1 MSKGLAVA
9 VALAILAAATTLGAA
24 PGAGADKRA
33 AASPSASQNARSGDG
48 CRSRSQSG
56 DTYQFER
63 IGACP
68 EVRPGSDMLAAA
80 AAKPESEPAEI
91 RLAGRGFLFIG
102 GSIASL
108 ASLDERLEAAGRPGV
123 PSGFLTLGA
132 GGQAVA
138 GRLILGAE
146 AAGMFQGA
154 AEGRHG
160 RQSLSAVTGFFDLGY
175 ILRSGEKTSLSVLLG
190 IGAGITSLRLNAG
203 RALSFDGILEQPG
216 GRIRLAASGF
226 LLRPALAVDIW
237 PGRSLFFI
245 GLRAAYTIAP
255 GRTRW
260 ELGYDEAAGGP
271 DARLTGP
278 SLRLVAGFG
287 SR

>member
-1 MSKGLAVA
+1 MLAV
-9 VALAILAAATTLGAA
+9 
-24 PGAGADKRA
+24 
-33 AASPSASQNARSGDG
+33 
-48 CRSRSQSG
+48 
-56 DTYQFER
+56 
-63 IGACP
+63 
-68 EVRPGSDMLAAA
+68 A
-80 AAKPESEPAEI
+80 AAKPENEAPEI
-91 RLAGRGFLFIG
+91 RLAGRGYLFIG
-102 GSIASL
+102 GSMASL

-138 GRLILGAE
+138 GRVILGAE
-146 AAGMFQGA
+146 AAGMFQGH
-154 AEGRHG
+154 RD

-175 ILRSGEKTSLSVLLG
+175 ILRSGEKASLSVLLG

-226 LLRPALAVDIW
+226 LLRPALAFDLW
-237 PGRSLFFI
+237 PGRDAFATPVPIRRRFRGRSPFFL
-245 GLRAAYTIAP
+245 GVRAAYTIAP

-278 SLRLVAGFG
+278 SLRLILGFG

>member
-9 VALAILAAATTLGAA
+9 LTILAAATALGAA
-24 PGAGADKRA
+24 PAAGADRRT
-33 AASPSASQNARSGDG
+33 AASPSATQNA
-48 CRSRSQSG
+48 
-56 DTYQFER
+56 
-63 IGACP
+63 
-68 EVRPGSDMLAAA
+68 VA
-80 AAKPESEPAEI
+80 AAKPESAPADI
-91 RLAGRGFLFIG
+91 RLAGRGYLFVG

-108 ASLDERLEAAGRPGV
+108 APLDERLEAAGRPGV

-146 AAGMFQGA
+146 AAGMFQGH
-154 AEGRHG
+154 RG
-160 RQSLSAVTGFFDLGY
+160 RQSLSAVTGFFDVGY
-175 ILRSGEKTSLSVLLG
+175 VLRSGEKASLSVLLG
-190 IGAGITSLRLNAG
+190 IGAGITSLSLNAG
-203 RALSFDGILEQPG
+203 RALSFDGTLEQPG

-226 LLRPALAVDIW
+226 LLRPALAFDIW
-237 PGRSLFFI
+237 PGRSLFFL